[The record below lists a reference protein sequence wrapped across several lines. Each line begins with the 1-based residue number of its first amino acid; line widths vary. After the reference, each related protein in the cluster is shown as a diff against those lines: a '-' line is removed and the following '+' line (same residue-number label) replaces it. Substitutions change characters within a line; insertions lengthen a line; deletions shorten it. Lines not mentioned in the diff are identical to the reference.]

1 MIDIEAI
8 AKLLRDIQ
16 LEHGALPEGTSIIGP
31 EWFPDEVLGLK
42 VIRGHTIATPT
53 LSCPASYKQARD
65 FEDYF
70 PEEASDV

>member
-1 MIDIEAI
+1 MNIEAI

-16 LEHGALPEGTSIIGP
+16 REHGALPEGTSIIGP

-70 PEEASDV
+70 PEEASDE

>member
-1 MIDIEAI
+1 MNIEAI

-16 LEHGALPEGTSIIGP
+16 SEHGALPEGTCIIGP
-31 EWFPDEVLGLK
+31 EWMPDEVLGMK

-53 LSCPASYKQARD
+53 LACPASYKQARD

-70 PEEASDV
+70 PEEDK